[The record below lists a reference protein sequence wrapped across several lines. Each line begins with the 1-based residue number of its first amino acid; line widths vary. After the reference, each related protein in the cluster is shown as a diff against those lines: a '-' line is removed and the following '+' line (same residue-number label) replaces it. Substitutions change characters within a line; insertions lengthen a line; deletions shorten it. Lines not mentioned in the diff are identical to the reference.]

1 MTTLKVL
8 VASSALVL
16 LATLSAGAQQP
27 ATPAAPAAHRGRTP
41 AAAPGRTAG
50 LWGADHP

>member
-8 VASSALVL
+8 MTSSALVL

-27 ATPAAPAAHRGRTP
+27 ARRTRYTCRTRC
-41 AAAPGRTAG
+41 ACGGAGRTAG
-50 LWGADHP
+50 LWGPDHP

>member
-8 VASSALVL
+8 MTSSALV
-16 LATLSAGAQQP
+16 AARDAIGRSA
-27 ATPAAPAAHRGRTP
+27 AARRTRYTRRTRGRP
-41 AAAPGRTAG
+41 CGGAGRTAG